1 MSSEE
6 AFFRI
11 KRNEWKFNVL
21 VFVLTTVA
29 IVVTFFLRFK
39 NHFIYGQ
46 IVIILTAVGGVFF
59 NLKYRSLRA
68 KYRKNL

>member
-6 AFFRI
+6 AFFRL
-11 KRNEWKFNVL
+11 KRNEWKFAVLLFVL
-21 VFVLTTVA
+21 VTIALVLM
-29 IVVTFFLRFK
+29 FFLRFK

-46 IVIILTAVGGVFF
+46 IAIILIAIGGITY

-68 KYRKNL
+68 KYRKDH